1 MSSDFSKFLRK
12 IFRGTFKSR
21 ENFIINAFTAFRMFG
36 SESFG
41 VMGKSA
47 ETAADTVYANNFPAS
62 EKIITEKIFL
72 KF

>member
-1 MSSDFSKFLRK
+1 
-12 IFRGTFKSR
+12 
-21 ENFIINAFTAFRMFG
+21 MFG

-62 EKIITEKIFL
+62 EKNITEKIFL